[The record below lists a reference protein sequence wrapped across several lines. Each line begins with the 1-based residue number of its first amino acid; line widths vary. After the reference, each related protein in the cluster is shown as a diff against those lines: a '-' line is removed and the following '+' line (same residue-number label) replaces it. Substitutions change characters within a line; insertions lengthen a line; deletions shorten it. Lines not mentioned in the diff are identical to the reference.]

1 MNKKI
6 LSGNKKRV
14 LDACCGAKMFWFDK
28 NNQDVV
34 FQDVRRESHTLCD
47 GRKLV
52 ISPDVLA
59 DFRNMPYEDECFFL
73 VVFDPPHLR
82 KIGTTSLMGKKY
94 GRLPDDW
101 KKMIREGFDEC
112 MRVLKPNGTLI
123 FKWNERDIPIR
134 TLIGVI
140 GREPLFGYTTKSGGH
155 TIWMAFMK

>member
-112 MRVLKPNGTLI
+112 MRVLKPKSLCISKGIRVLFTKAVGSKQLGGFSRI
-123 FKWNERDIPIR
+123 TER
-134 TLIGVI
+134 
-140 GREPLFGYTTKSGGH
+140 RESAVKKS
-155 TIWMAFMK
+155 